1 MDYRHVQP
9 PFRRLALVVHLVLL
23 GLLLAY
29 AGYEIC
35 EIASAS
41 RDPPIETVM
50 EDWQGAGKWA
60 LCTDSTLHKAG
71 VALPTTKQLMH
82 NEEIADSTDN
92 RGSMLSRETI
102 EINGRNQSCSVV
114 DLSEWQMPLPPPV
127 PFHLCGQARKM
138 SLYLNM
144 LGEWSYLGFSEDG
157 SRLVLILDKHKHGWN
172 FGYATEEE
180 DYFQVHRAEETCCQD
195 RHAKCQ
201 HWSEFES
208 TEGLGIYWRVVIE
221 SPLVTVSRKLGA
233 LPQLFSLLG
242 NLGGYLALLT
252 ATFTAIFVRKY
263 PHSDVANIYEART
276 LIGYQVPHN
285 PRNPEEVTFGRASDK
300 CQVADVDVTTL
311 ADVEVTTS
319 GESMGAAVL
328 LNAHPL
334 PTSGTTKAGKTERSQ
349 AKLKL

>member
-41 RDPPIETVM
+41 RAPRIETIM
-50 EDWQGAGKWA
+50 EEWHGAGKWA
-60 LCTDSTLHKAG
+60 LCSGNTLDRAG
-71 VALPTTKQLMH
+71 VALPTARQFMH
-82 NEEIADSTDN
+82 YEEIADSTDN

-127 PFHLCGQARKM
+127 PFHLCGQGRKM
-138 SLYLNM
+138 SLYLHIS
-144 LGEWSYLGFSEDG
+144 GEWSYLGNSNDG
-157 SRLVLILDKHKHGWN
+157 SRLVLKLDKHKHGWN
-172 FGYATEEE
+172 YGYATEEE
-180 DYFQVHRAEETCCQD
+180 DYFQVARAEESCCHD
-195 RHAKCQ
+195 RHAECE

-208 TEGLGIYWRVVIE
+208 TEGLGIFWRVVIE
-221 SPLVTVSRKLGA
+221 TPLVTVSRKLGA

-252 ATFTAIFVRKY
+252 ATFTTIFVRKY
-263 PHSDVANIYEART
+263 PHSDIANIYEART

-285 PRNPEEVTFGRASDK
+285 PCNPQEITPGPSSET
-300 CQVADVDVTTL
+300 CQTADVDVTTSPPP
-311 ADVEVTTS
+311 E
-319 GESMGAAVL
+319 GESVGAAVL
-328 LNAHPL
+328 LNATNPP
-334 PTSGTTKAGKTERSQ
+334 PTSGTPQAGKTERSQ
-349 AKLKL
+349 EMLKL